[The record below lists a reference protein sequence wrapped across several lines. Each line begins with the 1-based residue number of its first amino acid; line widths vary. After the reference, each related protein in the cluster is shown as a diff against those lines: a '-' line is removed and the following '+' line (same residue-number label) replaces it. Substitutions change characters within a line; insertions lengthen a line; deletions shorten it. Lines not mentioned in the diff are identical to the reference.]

1 MNSTGKTLSFNQTY
15 WLIYRGKYIDSY
27 FHVLRIESNGNIS
40 GNQYMRHKESGKIT
54 YVHNNED
61 RHTEIDSSNLSL
73 WKRVK
78 KPSWYPRSL
87 SN

>member
-1 MNSTGKTLSFNQTY
+1 MNSESRTLKFTETY
-15 WLIYRGKYIDSY
+15 WLICKGNHVDSY
-27 FHVLRIESNGNIS
+27 FHVLRIHDNGNLS

-54 YVHNNED
+54 YVHNNMD